1 MIIREI
7 KGNIDLTL
15 PKFQCDYELTEKDIS
30 PLPNTHFFMVVCGR
44 AGSGKTSIAT
54 SLLTSRG
61 KKTIYRKIFDNVII
75 IMPKNSLNSLIDNH
89 PFKKH
94 DKVYNEMNLETLDEI
109 NEMVKDYAEEN
120 ENTLLFIDDM
130 ASSLK
135 NKNVSNMLNNFINNR
150 RHLHLSIMLLT
161 QYLNS
166 IPLPVRRNISHLIMF
181 KPTNKKETDIIF
193 TELIFLTK
201 DEYDEILKYSYKSKH
216 DFLFINLVTNEIYRN
231 FNKLELNLNNDI
243 INNGN

>member
-1 MIIREI
+1 MIIKEI
-7 KGNIDLTL
+7 QGNISLTL

-30 PLPNTHFFMVVCGR
+30 PLPNCHFFMVVCGR
-44 AGSGKTSIAT
+44 AGSGKTSVAT

-61 KKTIYRKIFDNVII
+61 KKAIYKKVFDNIII
-75 IMPKNSLNSLIDNH
+75 IMPKNSLNSLDNNH
-89 PFKKH
+89 PFKRH
-94 DKVYNEMNLETLDEI
+94 DKVYHDMDEETLDEI
-109 NEMVKDYAEEN
+109 KENVEEWSEDG

-135 NKNVSNMLNNFINNR
+135 NKTVANMLNNFINNR

-193 TELIFLTK
+193 SELIFLPK
-201 DEYDEILKYSYKSKH
+201 DDYENILQYSYKSKH

-231 FNKLELNLNNDI
+231 FNKLELSNN
-243 INNGN
+243 NNVN